1 MPTLDTV
8 SIFGLGLLGGSLGMA
23 LRARGFARRVVGI
36 ARRDETLL
44 QALELGAVDEA
55 TLDPIAGALDAEL
68 VVVAVPVL
76 SIPPLVE
83 SLREGLCA
91 GAVVTDVGS
100 TKAYLQSAIPP
111 LLPAGVEYVGGH
123 PMAGSEQAGLDAAR
137 ADLFEGVRWVLTRP
151 PGTSDAALDRVGALA
166 RAAGARVLEM
176 DTAAHDEAV
185 ARISHLPHVAAAVL
199 ARAAGAGAALPETL
213 SVLAAGGFRDTT
225 RVAESPAEMWR
236 DVCLTNRAALL
247 AALAD
252 LQADLSAF
260 AGAIERG
267 DGEALE
273 VLFAGGRRGRRKILG
288 LG

>member
-44 QALELGAVDEA
+44 QALELGAVDET